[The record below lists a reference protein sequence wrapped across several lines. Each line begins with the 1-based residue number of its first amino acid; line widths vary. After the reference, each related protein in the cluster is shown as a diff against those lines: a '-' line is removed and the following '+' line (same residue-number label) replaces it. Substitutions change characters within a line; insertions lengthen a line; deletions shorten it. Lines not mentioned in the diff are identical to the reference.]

1 MATIPQTNVS
11 MDAIDDENTAYNP
24 YYGVN
29 VSLKSL
35 SDTASVGSDPRDG
48 APYGM
53 GEFRGYV
60 HAVPFVMT
68 NPIKQS
74 GVGLGLQVSA
84 TCTSCSNEQSN
95 ISFRVRRSAGTTYFE
110 VKSTS
115 SNNVKAWYTAAGNA
129 TTIGTSYTII
139 GTMTGAQNNSITAMK
154 MDWATSHAST
164 STGDSTF
171 TAADNTWRTLTNAY
185 NSLGVKFNSSA
196 SNSGL
201 QGDSDTDSAGGTMN
215 IYMRGGIYDDTLVS
229 SISYSAFASATAYDF
244 ACFPAG
250 SMVTLAD
257 GRSRKTIETV
267 EVGEEL
273 LGNEGSVNT
282 VLELKHHESMPRD
295 IYAISGPTQY
305 SGYLNTTATHPI
317 LTTDGWKAIDPEL
330 SMIIHPEMAI
340 TQLEM
345 GDILIK
351 YSHFSGLRYE
361 ESVQSIVQ
369 SSEDIPLYNFD
380 VSGNDTYIVDE
391 YVVHNK

>member
-1 MATIPQTNVS
+1 MPLTSYPFSLLNISAENAATTS
-11 MDAIDDENTAYNP
+11 
-24 YYGVN
+24 
-29 VSLKSL
+29 KSL
-35 SDTASVGSDPRDG
+35 IALSTTAVEGLSTLNE
-48 APYGM
+48 APYAM
-53 GEFRGYV
+53 SEFNGYN
-60 HAVPFVMT
+60 HTLPFVMS
-68 NPIKQS
+68 NPIRQS
-74 GVGLGLQVSA
+74 GSGTGLQVAAYCSD
-84 TCTSCSNEQSN
+84 CSNDQSN
-95 ISFRVRRSAGTTYFE
+95 ISFRVRRVSGNTYFE

-115 SNNVKAWYTAAGNA
+115 SNNVKAWYTAAGAA
-129 TTIGTSYTII
+129 TTIGTSYTTI
-139 GTMTGAQNNSITAMK
+139 GTMTGTQNNSITAMK
-154 MDWATSHAST
+154 MDWTTSKT
-164 STGDSTF
+164 PGSTGDSTF
-171 TAADNTWRTLTNAY
+171 TAVDNTWRTLTNAY
-185 NSLGVKFNSSA
+185 NTLGVKFSTAANNSGVQGDQDVDSA
-196 SNSGL
+196 S
-201 QGDSDTDSAGGTMN
+201 GTMN